1 MSEKDI
7 AVGRVYPRLADIQ
20 EISVQIAVS
29 VIEKAYDLNL
39 ATVYPKPENL
49 EQFVRDQLYNTD
61 YPTFIPDT
69 YEYDM
74 SEFQ

>member
-1 MSEKDI
+1 MS
-7 AVGRVYPRLADIQ
+7 DIQ
-20 EISVQIAVS
+20 ETSVKVAVS

-49 EQFVRDQLYNTD
+49 EQFVRDQLYSTE

-69 YEYDM
+69 YEYDL
-74 SEFQ
+74 SKN